1 MDRFGLAPR
10 ERPEEVPEGNACCY
24 GFKPVAE
31 YWEQQTAAEEEVQRQ
46 TLAKLVETA
55 DELARVKDSLTGS
68 QKDLTDTKNAL
79 AEAQGDLDAARALLE
94 EMEAELKTTREG
106 LYRRE
111 RQAAE
116 TRWNF
121 AAKHQKLDAFKE
133 KLQFQG
139 DLRKQLLSK
148 VQTQRKSLILEI
160 EEERQ
165 AQLIAAEE
173 RLHDVE
179 KLKASHAEQLAQ
191 LEASSQSALADLQ
204 AASQRRAE
212 QLAQLEASS
221 RTALTDLQAASQRRM
236 GEARSAFASKVDELL
251 ALLRED
257 LDDARADAQLAGG
270 VLTGGAHPAVERM
283 KARQAA
289 AAKAAAEATG
299 EAAAAPRGSTAI
311 VPSEVAG
318 GQKAAVAAIE
328 ADAAAAAAAFA
339 KIDKDGSGAIT
350 RIEVIQ
356 AAKRD
361 SDLRTML
368 GLPAAIKQED
378 GSREALEALFA
389 RMQGDG
395 EATEKQVTLPDFLRV
410 FGPPGADAGPPA
422 VKQAPLLLTAGGE
435 GLSDAASLPPPGGK
449 MSSAEAIAAFG
460 ERLGALGTPPPMMT
474 ADSMSGMP
482 KDELEEEKI

>member
-1 MDRFGLAPR
+1 MSCEGEGFSDGQPEGSNRHQ
-10 ERPEEVPEGNACCY
+10 ERPCG
-24 GFKPVAE
+24 G
-31 YWEQQTAAEEEVQRQ
+31 
-46 TLAKLVETA
+46 
-55 DELARVKDSLTGS
+55 ARRLGRCTSTPRGDGGG
-68 QKDLTDTKNAL
+68 
-79 AEAQGDLDAARALLE
+79 AQNH
-94 EMEAELKTTREG
+94 TEG

-339 KIDKDGSGAIT
+339 KIDKDGWSHHAHRGHPGGQAGQRPAHDARTASGN
-350 RIEVIQ
+350 Q
-356 AAKRD
+356 
-361 SDLRTML
+361 
-368 GLPAAIKQED
+368 
-378 GSREALEALFA
+378 
-389 RMQGDG
+389 
-395 EATEKQVTLPDFLRV
+395 
-410 FGPPGADAGPPA
+410 
-422 VKQAPLLLTAGGE
+422 AGG
-435 GLSDAASLPPPGGK
+435 
-449 MSSAEAIAAFG
+449 
-460 ERLGALGTPPPMMT
+460 RLA
-474 ADSMSGMP
+474 
-482 KDELEEEKI
+482 